1 MNNLYVLVDHIQ
13 KMIISPVQ
21 KLPEDWNNIHGL
33 NLLSEE
39 KLYDL
44 DWAEHLGLGWVKLS
58 NNVVTEYS
66 ALPECLELSK
76 NWIKKEI
83 ANERWNKEI
92 EVVSYKGNQLILDD
106 RTRIALNLQ
115 KNKSND
121 NDVEIKWKFIN
132 KFVILSTEEFNEMYD
147 LMTNYI
153 QNCFNEELRLTILY
167 DNIASLTDISSAQFN
182 LNWPDITLI

>member
-1 MNNLYVLVDHIQ
+1 MNNLHILVDHTQ
-13 KMIISPVQ
+13 KMIMSPVQ
-21 KLPEDWNNIHGL
+21 KLPENWNNIHGL

-44 DWAEHLGLGWVKLS
+44 GWAEHPGLGWVKLS
-58 NNVVTEYS
+58 NNVVTEYN

-121 NDVEIKWKFIN
+121 NGVEIKWKFIN

-147 LMTNYI
+147 LMMNYI

-167 DNIASLTDISSAQFN
+167 DNITSLTDISSVQFN
-182 LNWPDITLI
+182 LNWPDITLL